1 MWVEGVRGPSTSQR
15 DVDLI
20 VSLLRAQPL
29 TRKQLLEAWKEERD
43 SGDSAMRCAVEA
55 ARADGWPLIWKDKRY
70 RLAGSWEELSEWV
83 EREAT
88 PRAHRILSQ
97 VAAMRRRA
105 IEFFPPEQTRLLEVA

>member
-1 MWVEGVRGPSTSQR
+1 MRGPSTSQR

-20 VSLLRAQPL
+20 VSLLRQPL

-43 SGDSAMRCAVEA
+43 SGDSAMRCAIEQC
-55 ARADGWPLIWKDKRY
+55 RAEGIPVIWKDKRY

-88 PRAHRILSQ
+88 PRAHRILAQ
-97 VAAMRRRA
+97 VSAMRRRA